1 MPGLVI
7 NGKVVA
13 VGKVPP
19 RNQIKAWLIEANQSV
34 SAKREVRN

>member
-1 MPGLVI
+1 MI

-19 RNQIKAWLIEANQSV
+19 RNRVKAWLIEANQSGG
-34 SAKREVRN
+34 AKQEV